1 MQRYH
6 CSVCRADAFGGRTVV
21 FQGMFMKIC
30 KDCAEDND
38 IYHELEKRLM
48 EETIDEQVDN

>member
-6 CSVCRADAFGGRTVV
+6 CSVCREDAFGGRTVV

-30 KDCAEDND
+30 KDCAEDED
-38 IYHELEKRLM
+38 LYKELEKSLLN
-48 EETIDEQVDN
+48 EVLEQVDN